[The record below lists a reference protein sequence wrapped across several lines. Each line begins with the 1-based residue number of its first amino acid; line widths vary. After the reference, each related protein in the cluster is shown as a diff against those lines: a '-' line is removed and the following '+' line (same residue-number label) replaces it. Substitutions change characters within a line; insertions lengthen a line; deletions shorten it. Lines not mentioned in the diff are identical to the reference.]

1 MAPPSVCTEVE
12 WAWLEE
18 RYPSTPLRELMDAFE
33 AEFGRRPR
41 ETTVAAH
48 MSAAGIGRERGF
60 MRWTPEADAFLR
72 AVVPGRGEREVAA
85 LFEERFGVALTR
97 NQVKNAKHR
106 LGLKSGTH
114 GGRFEKGHIPAN
126 KGASWD
132 EQGRPEASRAASLAS
147 CFKPG
152 EVRNLRPGWIKGI
165 GHERVDRRGYT
176 WVKVRDSLADGPQ
189 PNVPGSF
196 NCNYRQKHHLVWER
210 AHGEPV
216 PEGHVVAFAD
226 GDKGNFDPAN
236 LVAVPRGLWATI
248 HRNGTP
254 YWDAESLEAA
264 ANMARLASARRRAM
278 DRSRGER
285 RGGKEA
291 VE

>member
-1 MAPPSVCTEVE
+1 MAPPSVCTRAE

-18 RYPSTPLRELMDAFE
+18 RYPSTPLRELLDAFE
-33 AEFGRRPR
+33 AEFGHRPG
-41 ETTVAAH
+41 EGTVASH

-72 AVVPGRGEREVAA
+72 EVVPGHEESEVAA

-97 NQVKNAKHR
+97 GQIKNAKRR
-106 LGLKSGTH
+106 LRLKSGTH
-114 GGRFEKGHIPAN
+114 GGRFAKGHVPAN
-126 KGASWD
+126 KGKTWD
-132 EQGRPEASRAASLAS
+132 EIGFSAEAQASMRRR

-152 EVRNLRPGWIKGI
+152 EVREPRPGWIKEI
-165 GHERVDRRGYT
+165 GYERVDREGYT

-216 PEGHVVAFAD
+216 PEGHVIAFAD

-236 LVAVPRGLWATI
+236 LVAVSRLLW
-248 HRNGTP
+248 GTVQRLGIP
-254 YWDAESLEAA
+254 YWDADSLEAA
-264 ANMARLASARRRAM
+264 ANMARLASARRQAR
-278 DRSRGER
+278 DRCRGSR
-285 RGGKEA
+285 RGGKE
-291 VE
+291 EEE